1 MKTKISSVIMFVEKV
16 VEPIQSKNK
25 SYYYHRR
32 FRRVP
37 TVDECEVGE
46 QTCLYE
52 ANEQFKRDKW
62 VLNFSVKRM
71 WLKQVCYSVI
81 V

>member
-1 MKTKISSVIMFVEKV
+1 MFVEKV

-52 ANEQFKRDKW
+52 ANEQFKRDK
-62 VLNFSVKRM
+62 
-71 WLKQVCYSVI
+71 
-81 V
+81 